1 MSRRVCDAKSSVGR
15 SPRPP
20 ATRRTRGLRLSLSAL
35 SLAVLAG
42 CASFS
47 GNGGMDE
54 VAA

>member
-1 MSRRVCDAKSSVGR
+1 MFPIDPSEGR
-15 SPRPP
+15 AP
-20 ATRRTRGLRLSLSAL
+20 AGNPAPRGLRLSLSAL